1 MDVPRP
7 TASPVASSEAVS
19 RRMSVA
25 RRRDTGPERALRS
38 ELHRLGLRFRLH
50 RRLAGLRR
58 EADVVF
64 GPARVAVFIDGC
76 FWHGCPQHAT
86 WPKANADFWRTKIET
101 NRRRDADTDERLAG
115 AGWEVVRIWEHE
127 DPAEAARLIAARVR
141 ARRGV

>member
-1 MDVPRP
+1 
-7 TASPVASSEAVS
+7 
-19 RRMSVA
+19 MSVA